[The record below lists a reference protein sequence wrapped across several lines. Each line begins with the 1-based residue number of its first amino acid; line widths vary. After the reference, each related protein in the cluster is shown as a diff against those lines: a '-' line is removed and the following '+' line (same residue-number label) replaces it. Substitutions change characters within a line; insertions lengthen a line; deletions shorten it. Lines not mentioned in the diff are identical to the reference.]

1 MATKREKDFMHDLDK
16 RMAILEDTMDRLE
29 SNHLTHLQ
37 KQIDK
42 IDARIWAIIFGVLFN
57 GEVLPPSLLV
67 GLFLIFMGLFLS
79 QYIKGPTKNDRL
91 G

>member
-16 RMAILEDTMDRLE
+16 RMAILEDTMNRLE

-42 IDARIWAIIFGVLFN
+42 IDARIWAIIFGAVLQ
-57 GEVLPPSLLV
+57 
-67 GLFLIFMGLFLS
+67 LIGIVSIFIGMS
-79 QYIKGPTKNDRL
+79 N
-91 G
+91 